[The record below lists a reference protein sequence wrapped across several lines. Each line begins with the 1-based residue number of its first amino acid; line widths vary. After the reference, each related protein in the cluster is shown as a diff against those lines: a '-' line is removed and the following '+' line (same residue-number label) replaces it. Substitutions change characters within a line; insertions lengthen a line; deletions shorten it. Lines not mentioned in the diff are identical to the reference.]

1 MQSQIAAKN
10 SPNKQSG
17 RQQIEMILSRCHQ
30 LHREKQQSEALIQSE
45 QLSNVDQPL
54 KQQIKRIVVEKHE
67 RDDFDRIMEEDLEN
81 QLNELKLEREEELKH
96 IEQKQQQN
104 QYETLLKQMKRY

>member
-1 MQSQIAAKN
+1 S
-10 SPNKQSG
+10 
-17 RQQIEMILSRCHQ
+17 
-30 LHREKQQSEALIQSE
+30 
-45 QLSNVDQPL
+45 QLSNADQPL
-54 KQQIKRIVVEKHE
+54 KQQITRIVVEKHE

>member
-1 MQSQIAAKN
+1 
-10 SPNKQSG
+10 
-17 RQQIEMILSRCHQ
+17 
-30 LHREKQQSEALIQSE
+30 EKQQSEALIQSE

-81 QLNELKLEREEELKH
+81 QLNELEL
-96 IEQKQQQN
+96 
-104 QYETLLKQMKRY
+104 